1 MLKINQQNT
10 PSENEHTQRR
20 EASWFLDGCCS
31 LESNATRTILRSE
44 PFKLGRSPEADLIL
58 NANDISKFHAEI
70 ITVGEV
76 VILKDLGSTNGTYVN
91 GCRITE
97 PTPVGEGDL
106 LQFASLEFQLGR
118 MEEQQQPDY
127 HTCEVD
133 GMESR
138 WMITQM
144 HQVLYQKQFWM
155 AYQPIVSA
163 KDLSRHGV
171 EALIRC
177 DIPGLQSPFQLFQTA
192 TQLGLETS
200 LSEASRVK
208 TAEELSQFPA
218 QSCIFVNTHPHEL
231 LDTRLI
237 DALNEINQILGP
249 WKLVVEIHEAAVP
262 DLQTIREFK
271 QSLHDLEIQL
281 AYDDFGAGQS
291 RLLEL
296 IEVPPDYVKFDRAM
310 VDGLATGSSRQV
322 SIVESLVQFC
332 RDNQIQTIAEGID
345 NEQDGNLCREIGFD
359 LLQGFFYGR
368 PEKRETTLPLK

>member
-1 MLKINQQNT
+1 MLNLNQHHST
-10 PSENEHTQRR
+10 TENEHGPSR
-20 EASWFLDGCCS
+20 ETCWFLQGCCS
-31 LESNATRTILRSE
+31 HESNATRTILRSE
-44 PFKLGRSPEADLIL
+44 TFKLGRSPEADLIL
-58 NANDISKFHAEI
+58 IANDISKFHAEI
-70 ITVGEV
+70 IAIGQV

-91 GCRITE
+91 GRRVTE

-118 MEEQQQPDY
+118 MEEQQEPDY

-144 HQVLYQKQFWM
+144 HQVLNQKQFWM
-155 AYQPIVSA
+155 AYQPIVST

-177 DIPGLQSPFQLFQTA
+177 DIPGLQSPYQLFQTA
-192 TQLGLETS
+192 TQLGLETN
-200 LSEASRVK
+200 LSDGSRVK
-208 TAEELSQFPA
+208 TAEELAPFPA
-218 QSCIFVNTHPHEL
+218 QSHIFVNTHHHEL
-231 LDTRLI
+231 LDNELI
-237 DALNEINQILGP
+237 ESLGEINQLLGT
-249 WKLVVEIHEAAVP
+249 WQLVVEIHEAAVP
-262 DLQTIREFK
+262 DLQRIREFK
-271 QSLHDLEIQL
+271 QNLHDRNIKL

-291 RLLEL
+291 RLREL

-310 VDGLATGSSRQV
+310 VDGLATGSSRQL
-322 SIVESLVQFC
+322 SIVETLVQFC
-332 RDNQIQTIAEGID
+332 RENQIQTIAEGID

-368 PEKRETTLPLK
+368 PEKREITL

>member
-1 MLKINQQNT
+1 MVKLNQQNT
-10 PSENEHTQRR
+10 TSEKTHSPSR
-20 EASWFLDGCCS
+20 ETCWFLEGCCS
-31 LESNATRTILRSE
+31 HDANVTRTILRSE
-44 PFKLGRSPEADLIL
+44 TFKLGRSPEADLIL

-70 ITVGEV
+70 IAVGQV

-91 GCRITE
+91 GLRIAE

-118 MEEQQQPDY
+118 TEALPEPDY
-127 HTCEVD
+127 NTCEVD

-144 HQVLYQKQFWM
+144 HQILNQQQFWM

-192 TQLGLETS
+192 TQLGLETN

-208 TAEELSQFPA
+208 TAEELAPFSA
-218 QSCIFVNTHPHEL
+218 QSHIFVNTHPHEL
-231 LDTRLI
+231 LDSRLI
-237 DALNEINQILGP
+237 ESLDQINQLLGI

-271 QSLHDLEIQL
+271 QSLHALNVEL

-291 RLLEL
+291 RLREL
-296 IEVPPDYVKFDRAM
+296 VEVPPDYLKFDRAM
-310 VDGLATGSSRQV
+310 VAGLATGSSRQI

-332 RDNQIQTIAEGID
+332 RENQIQTIAEGID
-345 NEQDGNLCREIGFD
+345 DEQDGNLCREIGFD

-368 PEKRETTLPLK
+368 PEKREITLP